1 MWNKS
6 IPIIREK
13 VRKSDLLNTKEN
25 GCFAYDKIG
34 KFSIN
39 GEWVHPRRTIKTF
52 ELIVVLEGT
61 VCLSEGDSDYVLY
74 ENDAIILEPD
84 KEHFGTKITSGKV
97 SFYWL
102 HFYADRKMPF
112 KVFRSGQMHDVKY
125 LLRKLLHL
133 SNSENADKD
142 ECDAVTF
149 MIFKE
154 CERLQ
159 NDARK
164 LPPSLI
170 GLIKETVRNEMPNR
184 CEVADI
190 AKAVGYNKDYIGK
203 IFSEYTGVS
212 LKDYIAKKRISY
224 AENLLLTTEMS
235 VKEVAAALGYDEENT
250 FIKFFVYHKGISP
263 RRFKNQYFN
272 THVNNK

>member
-1 MWNKS
+1 M
-6 IPIIREK
+6 
-13 VRKSDLLNTKEN
+13 RKSDLLNTKEN
-25 GCFAYDKIG
+25 GYFDYEKIG

-39 GEWVHPRRTIKTF
+39 GEWVHPRRIIKTF

-61 VCLSEGDSDYVLY
+61 VYLSEDGCDYVLS
-74 ENDAIILEPD
+74 ENDAIILEAG
-84 KEHFGTKITSGKV
+84 KEHFGTKSTSGKV

-102 HFYADRKMPF
+102 HFYTDRGMPF
-112 KVFRSGQMHDVKY
+112 KVFRSGQLHDIKY
-125 LLRKLLHL
+125 LLRKLLHVA
-133 SNSENADKD
+133 NSVNADKD

-170 GLIKETVRNEMPNR
+170 GLIKETVRNEMPKR

-190 AKAVGYNKDYIGK
+190 AKAIGYNRDYLGK
-203 IFSEYTGVS
+203 VFGEYTGIS

-235 VKEVAAALGYDEENT
+235 VKEIAGVLGYDEENT